1 MPARRTIS
9 AAFTD
14 SRPLDATEATGVVLG
29 FRPKQARFETD
40 HIETE
45 AVLGPDASVAA
56 IEGLGKVVRILRAA
70 RIAVPSDPMDWLGQ
84 ESLVLERLDR
94 AIGTP
99 LMLGLRPRTRVR
111 FTAWLE
117 DRIQVI
123 DDVADV
129 VESPDAYYVHRQ
141 SGRFPVRISRKSVIR
156 HRTESLRWFEILS
169 IDRAPR
175 SEKSGPLLP

>member
-1 MPARRTIS
+1 M
-9 AAFTD
+9 
-14 SRPLDATEATGVVLG
+14 
-29 FRPKQARFETD
+29 
-40 HIETE
+40 
-45 AVLGPDASVAA
+45 AA

-99 LMLGLRPRTRVR
+99 LVLGLRPRTRVR

-141 SGRFPVRISRKSVIR
+141 SGRFPVRVSRKSVIR

-169 IDRAPR
+169 IDRAP
-175 SEKSGPLLP
+175 